1 MKYMLMF
8 CGTEKDRARQ
18 ERLTAEAYQQEFGKV
33 MQWLQDLGP
42 KLVTSG
48 RFQPPATA
56 TTVRFSDEGAPAIT
70 DGPFI
75 EAKEAIGGFAVVD
88 LPDLDEALKV
98 ARAWPA
104 GGCVEVRPFMEAPPR
119 R

>member
-8 CGTEKDRARQ
+8 CGTDEDRARQ
-18 ERLTAEAYQQEFGKV
+18 ESLTAEVYKHEFGKV
-33 MQWLQDLGP
+33 MQWMQALGP
-42 KLVTSG
+42 TLVSIG

-56 TTVRFSDEGAPAIT
+56 TTVRFRDDGPPTVT
-70 DGPFI
+70 DGPFV

-88 LPDLDEALKV
+88 VPDLDAALRL

-104 GGCVEVRPFMEAPPR
+104 RGSVELRPFMEAPPR
-119 R
+119 

>member
-8 CGTEKDRARQ
+8 CGSEEDRARQ
-18 ERLTAEAYQQEFGKV
+18 ERMTAEVYQQEFAKV

-42 KLVTSG
+42 KLVASG

-56 TTVRFSDEGAPAIT
+56 TTVRFREDGSPTVT

-88 LPDLDEALKV
+88 LPDLDEALKL
-98 ARAWPA
+98 AKAWPA
-104 GGCVEVRPFMEAPPR
+104 RGSVEVRPFVEAPPR
-119 R
+119 

>member
-8 CGTEKDRARQ
+8 CGSEEDRAAQ
-18 ERLTAEAYQQEFGKV
+18 ERMTAEVYQQEFGKV

-42 KLVTSG
+42 KLVASG

-56 TTVRFSDEGAPAIT
+56 TTVRFTDDGPPTIT

-75 EAKEAIGGFAVVD
+75 EAKEAIGGFAVVE
-88 LPDLDEALKV
+88 LPDLDEALKL
-98 ARAWPA
+98 ARVWPA
-104 GGCVEVRPFMEAPPR
+104 RGSVEVRPFLEAPPR
-119 R
+119 

>member
-8 CGTEKDRARQ
+8 CGTDEDRARQ
-18 ERLTAEAYQQEFGKV
+18 ESLTAEVYKQEFGKV

-56 TTVRFSDEGAPAIT
+56 TTVRFNHDGTATVT

-88 LPDLDEALKV
+88 LPDLDEALRLAK
-98 ARAWPA
+98 AWPA
-104 GGCVEVRPFMEAPPR
+104 RGSVEVRPFLEAPPR
-119 R
+119 

>member
-8 CGTEKDRARQ
+8 CGSDEDRARQ
-18 ERLTAEAYQQEFGKV
+18 EAMTAEVYKQEFGKV

-56 TTVRFSDEGAPAIT
+56 TTVRFNHDGTATVT

-88 LPDLDEALKV
+88 LPDLDEALRLAK
-98 ARAWPA
+98 AWPA
-104 GGCVEVRPFMEAPPR
+104 RGSVEVRPFLEAPPR
-119 R
+119 